1 MGWVMLIF
9 VVVSVCG
16 SVAGFFHGDREVR
29 QLFSFHHFYTLI
41 AVYGIVMLGFGLIY
55 FILASEGLVILQDEL
70 LLEDSLLDRLAHSVY
85 FSGVTLM
92 TVGYGDIT
100 PVGLGRVVALIEAMI
115 GYVLPAAFF
124 VQYMHHHHQDE
135 PPDKL

>member
-1 MGWVMLIF
+1 MVWVLLSL
-9 VVVSVCG
+9 VVLSVCG
-16 SVAGFFHGDREVR
+16 SLAGFFRHDQEVR

-41 AVYGIVMLGFGLIY
+41 TVYGIVMIGFGLIY

-70 LLEDSLLDRLAHSVY
+70 LQQDSLLDRFAHSVY

-100 PVGLGRVVALIEAMI
+100 PIGLGKAIALIEAMI
-115 GYVLPAAFF
+115 GYIVPAAFV

-135 PPDKL
+135 PSDKL

>member
-1 MGWVMLIF
+1 MVWVLLSL
-9 VVVSVCG
+9 VVLSVCG
-16 SVAGFFHGDREVR
+16 SLAGFFRRDQEVR

-41 AVYGIVMLGFGLIY
+41 TVYGIVMIGFGLIY

-70 LLEDSLLDRLAHSVY
+70 LQQDSLLDRFAHSVY

-100 PVGLGRVVALIEAMI
+100 PIGLGKAIALIEAMI
-115 GYVLPAAFF
+115 GYIVPAAFV
-124 VQYMHHHHQDE
+124 VQYMHHHQDD
-135 PPDKL
+135 PSDKL